1 MLHGDATKDPNT
13 FASTSMNNAEI
24 VDTLNV
30 KQLKHYLRCY
40 LLLVS
45 GNKVILQ
52 QRLRDYFLSG
62 KKSPARPGSK
72 PVCEAT
78 AQTQEG

>member
-30 KQLKHYLRCY
+30 KELQQYLRCC
-40 LLLVS
+40 LLPVS
-45 GNKVILQ
+45 GNKAILQ

-62 KKSPARPGSK
+62 KKSPAKPGNK

-78 AQTQEG
+78 A